1 MVARRVNTIAILS
14 TSIILSSL
22 WWNDIVLVN
31 QGSLCVAAAEF
42 LSRSRPSASF
52 VTLSSSPT
60 STITPAFAE
69 SVSTAADPHYR
80 QLQYIPSK
88 LGGKRKSHS
97 KSGRSTVFNKRT
109 EQIIA
114 PNHHLRSSTLLA
126 AIMTPDDGTSA
137 TTTHSSSSSA
147 TSPFPNWRVVPQEG
161 VEGVVCSPF
170 CHPLPPKGSQLQQE
184 QSHHHHSRPQPT
196 AQSAPWSETAYHS
209 ALYLHDKFT
218 HYIHRNSNSNADSGF
233 SSRIASALHDLS
245 SAYRLYGPHCMVG
258 SYNGGKDAC
267 VIFHLMRAVHA
278 DYCRGMLMRHQQ
290 EAEAG
295 SGNCFGTVD
304 NVAKNSS
311 GYENDVEF
319 AIPRP
324 RVIYFQHRDEFPEVV
339 SLLHDTVREFD
350 VDMLAFREGISFPE
364 GLTHLVERN
373 VPPHKNGFSYYT
385 TSPSVSDGTHAPYPA
400 PPPHPLAFILGTRK
414 NDPNAG
420 SQGVYAPSSHYM
432 PPFMRVNPI
441 LDWEYNDVWKFL
453 REFDLPYCSLYDK
466 GFTSLG
472 TVKDTLPC
480 PALKKDRG
488 DGEGGYWPAYM
499 LEDWSLER
507 AGRIAKPKKVKKQTS
522 TTTTTT
528 TTTAMISENEER
540 SFLMKLGREKSEER
554 SSRLADVTM
563 SQTSSTVSLSTLDVT
578 NHSSTT

>member
-1 MVARRVNTIAILS
+1 M
-14 TSIILSSL
+14 
-22 WWNDIVLVN
+22 
-31 QGSLCVAAAEF
+31 
-42 LSRSRPSASF
+42 
-52 VTLSSSPT
+52 
-60 STITPAFAE
+60 
-69 SVSTAADPHYR
+69 
-80 QLQYIPSK
+80 
-88 LGGKRKSHS
+88 
-97 KSGRSTVFNKRT
+97 
-109 EQIIA
+109 
-114 PNHHLRSSTLLA
+114 
-126 AIMTPDDGTSA
+126 
-137 TTTHSSSSSA
+137 
-147 TSPFPNWRVVPQEG
+147 
-161 VEGVVCSPF
+161 
-170 CHPLPPKGSQLQQE
+170 
-184 QSHHHHSRPQPT
+184 
-196 AQSAPWSETAYHS
+196 
-209 ALYLHDKFT
+209 
-218 HYIHRNSNSNADSGF
+218 
-233 SSRIASALHDLS
+233 ASALHDLS

-278 DYCRGMLMRHQQ
+278 DYCRGMSMRQQ
-290 EAEAG
+290 RRQEEEAG
-295 SGNCFGTVD
+295 SGNNYCNGDDDTNGSFG
-304 NVAKNSS
+304 N
-311 GYENDVEF
+311 ENDVEF

-324 RVIYFQHRDEFPEVV
+324 RVIYFQHRDEFPEVL

-350 VDMLAFREGISFPE
+350 VEMLAFREGVSFPE

-373 VPPHKNGFSYYT
+373 VPPHNNGFSYYT
-385 TSPSVSDGTHAPYPA
+385 TSSSEIVGKYAPYPA

-453 REFDLPYCSLYDK
+453 REFDLPYCSLYDE

-480 PALKKDRG
+480 PALKKEDGG
-488 DGEGGYWPAYM
+488 DGNEGYWPAYM

-507 AGRIAKPKKVKKQTS
+507 AGRIAKPKKAKKPTS

-528 TTTAMISENEER
+528 TAATETAIAGEKGQQDYLLKLEREGSKER
-540 SFLMKLGREKSEER
+540 S
-554 SSRLADVTM
+554 RLTDVTM